1 MYDYLMDALLDTLKI
16 IPFLFVSYMIMELFE
31 HKINSEKI
39 LKKCHKFGPFIGG
52 ILGIIPQ
59 CGFSLLGSNLYAVRV
74 ISLGT
79 LFSIYLST
87 SDEMLPILIANK
99 TDLSIIL
106 KILFIKFAIGFLFGL
121 LVDLIIRK
129 KDNNIHDL
137 CMHDKCHCEEEG
149 IIKSSVIHT
158 LKISLY
164 LFLITFLLN
173 MVNISNIANN
183 LLTNSK
189 IFGPIIFSILGLI
202 PNCATSVVITELYLN
217 KVILFGTCIGG
228 LLSSSGMGIL
238 VLFKENKNLKENIL
252 ILMALIFISSIVGII
267 INYI

>member
-1 MYDYLMDALLDTLKI
+1 MYDSLIDSLLDTLKI
-16 IPFLFVSYMIMELFE
+16 IPFLFISYLIMELLE
-31 HKINSEKI
+31 HKIDSKKI
-39 LKKCHKFGPFIGG
+39 LKKCHKFGPFIGS

-87 SDEMLPILIANK
+87 SDEMLPILIANN
-99 TDLSIIL
+99 TESSLIL
-106 KILFIKFAIGFLFGL
+106 KIIFIKFAVGFLFGL
-121 LVDLIIRK
+121 LVDLLIRK
-129 KDNNIHDL
+129 KEDHIHDL
-137 CMHDKCHCEEEG
+137 CLHDNCHCEDG

-164 LFLITFLLN
+164 LFIITFILN
-173 MVNISNIANN
+173 MIDISSIANN
-183 LLTNSK
+183 LITNNK
-189 IFGPIIFSILGLI
+189 ILSPIIFSIIGLI

-217 KVILFGTCIGG
+217 KVILFGTCISG
-228 LLSSSGMGIL
+228 LLSASGLGIL

-252 ILMALIFISSIVGII
+252 ILLTLIFISMLVGTI

>member
-1 MYDYLMDALLDTLKI
+1 MYESLIDAILDTLKI
-16 IPFLFVSYMIMELFE
+16 IPFLFISYLIMELLE
-31 HKINSEKI
+31 HKIDSKKI
-39 LKKCHKFGPFIGG
+39 LKKCHKFGPFIGS

-87 SDEMLPILIANK
+87 SDEMLPILIANN
-99 TDLSIIL
+99 TESSLIL
-106 KILFIKFAIGFLFGL
+106 KIIFIKFAVGFLFGL
-121 LVDLIIRK
+121 LVDLLIRK
-129 KDNNIHDL
+129 KEDHIHDL
-137 CMHDKCHCEEEG
+137 CLHDNCHCEDG

-164 LFLITFLLN
+164 LFIITFILN
-173 MVNISNIANN
+173 MVDISSIANN
-183 LLTNSK
+183 LITNNRILS
-189 IFGPIIFSILGLI
+189 PIIFSIIGLI
-202 PNCATSVVITELYLN
+202 PNCATSVVITELYVN
-217 KVILFGTCIGG
+217 NVILFGTCISG
-228 LLSSSGMGIL
+228 LLSASGLGIL

-252 ILMALIFISSIVGII
+252 ILLTLIFISMLVGII

>member
-1 MYDYLMDALLDTLKI
+1 MYNSFIDALLDTLKI
-16 IPFLFVSYMIMELFE
+16 IPFLFISYLIMELLE
-31 HKINSEKI
+31 HKIDSKKI
-39 LKKCHKFGPFIGG
+39 LKKCNKFGPFIGS
-52 ILGIIPQ
+52 ILGMIPQ

-74 ISLGT
+74 VSLGT

-99 TDLSIIL
+99 TESSIIL
-106 KILFIKFAIGFLFGL
+106 KIIFIKFAVGFLFGL
-121 LVDLIIRK
+121 LVDLLIRK
-129 KDNNIHDL
+129 KENHIHDL
-137 CMHDKCHCEEEG
+137 CLHDNCHCEES
-149 IIKSSVIHT
+149 IIKSSIIHT

-164 LFLITFLLN
+164 LFIITFILN
-173 MVNISNIANN
+173 LIDIPSIANN

-189 IFGPIIFSILGLI
+189 ILSPIIFSILGLI

-217 KVILFGTCIGG
+217 KVILFGTCISG

-252 ILMALIFISSIVGII
+252 ILLTLSTISMIVGII

>member
-1 MYDYLMDALLDTLKI
+1 MYDSLIDSLLDTLKI
-16 IPFLFVSYMIMELFE
+16 IPFLFVSYLIMELLE
-31 HKINSEKI
+31 HKIDSPKI
-39 LKKCHKFGPFIGG
+39 LKKFNKFGPFIGS

-87 SDEMLPILIANK
+87 SDEMLPILIANNSE
-99 TDLSIIL
+99 TNLIF
-106 KILFIKFAIGFLFGL
+106 KILFIKFAVGFLFGL

-129 KDNNIHDL
+129 KENNIHEL
-137 CMHDKCHCEEEG
+137 CTHDNCHCEES
-149 IIKSSVIHT
+149 IFKSSIIHT

-164 LFLITFLLN
+164 LFIITFILN
-173 MVNISNIANN
+173 MIDISSMANS
-183 LLTNSK
+183 LLTSNKMLS
-189 IFGPIIFSILGLI
+189 PIIFSILGLI

-217 KVILFGTCIGG
+217 KVILFGTCISG
-228 LLSSSGMGIL
+228 LLSASGLGIL

-252 ILMALIFISSIVGII
+252 ILLTLISISMIVGII

>member
-1 MYDYLMDALLDTLKI
+1 MYDSLIDAILDTLKI
-16 IPFLFVSYMIMELFE
+16 IPFLFISYLIMELLE
-31 HKINSEKI
+31 HKIDSKRI
-39 LKKCHKFGPFIGG
+39 LKKCHKFGPFIGS

-87 SDEMLPILIANK
+87 SDEMLPILIANN
-99 TDLSIIL
+99 TETSIIL
-106 KILFIKFAIGFLFGL
+106 RILFVKFAVGFLFGL

-129 KDNNIHDL
+129 KENNIHEL
-137 CMHDKCHCEEEG
+137 CTHDNCHCEDS

-164 LFLITFLLN
+164 LFIITFILN
-173 MVNISNIANN
+173 MIDISSIANN
-183 LLTNSK
+183 LITNNK
-189 IFGPIIFSILGLI
+189 ILSPIIFSILGLI
-202 PNCATSVVITELYLN
+202 PNCATSVVITELYIN

-252 ILMALIFISSIVGII
+252 ILLTLITISTIVGII